1 MKTYKKV
8 KFKSREEWLKNGR
21 KFGGSSAAAILGVSH
36 WKKKIDIW
44 YKFKTG
50 KVDESKATENQ
61 TYGTFAEA
69 PIREIVKLN
78 LAREGVKVKSPKGIE
93 MYVDKTYPFLTATLD
108 GVLEVENEELNKRG
122 MKGNWLLEI
131 KTHELKGKEDEALWD
146 GRLPQEYLTQ
156 VLHYL
161 MVMNDF
167 NGAVLVAKLNHYAYE
182 HDNRLFQGEEFRYY
196 YIYREEFEQ
205 TINKI
210 KLAEIAFYERFIKGN
225 EIPAF

>member
-1 MKTYKKV
+1 
-8 KFKSREEWLKNGR
+8 
-21 KFGGSSAAAILGVSH
+21 
-36 WKKKIDIW
+36 
-44 YKFKTG
+44 
-50 KVDESKATENQ
+50 
-61 TYGTFAEA
+61 
-69 PIREIVKLN
+69 
-78 LAREGVKVKSPKGIE
+78 
-93 MYVDKTYPFLTATLD
+93 
-108 GVLEVENEELNKRG
+108 

-131 KTHELKGKEDEALWD
+131 KTHDLKGREDEALWD

-210 KLAEIAFYERFIKGN
+210 KLAEIAFYERYIKGN

>member
-1 MKTYKKV
+1 
-8 KFKSREEWLKNGR
+8 
-21 KFGGSSAAAILGVSH
+21 
-36 WKKKIDIW
+36 
-44 YKFKTG
+44 
-50 KVDESKATENQ
+50 
-61 TYGTFAEA
+61 
-69 PIREIVKLN
+69 
-78 LAREGVKVKSPKGIE
+78 

-122 MKGNWLLEI
+122 MKGKFILEI
-131 KTHELKGKEDEALWD
+131 KTHDLKGKEDEALWD

>member
-36 WKKKIDIW
+36 WNKKIDIW

-61 TYGTFAEA
+61 TYGTLAEA

-108 GVLEVENEELNKRG
+108 GVLEVENEELT
-122 MKGNWLLEI
+122 GN
-131 KTHELKGKEDEALWD
+131 
-146 GRLPQEYLTQ
+146 
-156 VLHYL
+156 
-161 MVMNDF
+161 
-167 NGAVLVAKLNHYAYE
+167 
-182 HDNRLFQGEEFRYY
+182 
-196 YIYREEFEQ
+196 Q
-205 TINKI
+205 TILSSNAGTLTLQNMGISNSPKYGVQAYNGSVVLSNAI
-210 KLAEIAFYERFIKGN
+210 LELNTLEVIAHPIRLH
-225 EIPAF
+225 PPSLLVHVS